1 MQNVTEQQILAMAP
15 NAAAASNGKKI
26 SAKGGF
32 VRLECSADDTFYL
45 GECTGS
51 GKSNYIT
58 TVDFIDP
65 GAPVC
70 RCSCPS
76 RQFPCKHGLA
86 LLYEIAAGKTFGT
99 CEIPEDILKKRAK
112 KSRSSETGEKE
123 GAEGEEKAPLTEEEA
138 AKKKAA
144 AEKSAKSAKAA
155 RMKKLKKQLEGLE
168 FAEKLVRDLVKA
180 GLGTMGGTTL
190 KTYEQL
196 SKQLGDYYLPGPQRL
211 LNRLMIEI
219 AAFQK
224 DGDEEHYDSAISVLE
239 KIWTL
244 VKKSKQYLA
253 DKMEVG
259 NSMEVG
265 NFMEEGHSME
275 VGNSEKGKEGLD
287 DNELY
292 EELGGIWKLTELEA
306 LGKTLSNA
314 DLMQLSFW
322 CIYDEAR
329 KEYIDTGA
337 WADLSNGTIYMTYNY
352 RPIKALKYV
361 KQEDSIFGVAH
372 VDSAACYPGQG
383 NLHVRWNGAQFRDTT
398 GEDIAALRRMAVTSL
413 ATETKSVKNTLK
425 NAIAAPVFIRLIAFS
440 EIGKIGDSYV
450 LKNAAGETIALGDAP
465 GIEPSV
471 ERILLLPEKSLLKD
485 QVLLGAFYYDGTQRR
500 LKLQPLSIV
509 TENNVVR
516 LLY

>member
-51 GKSNYIT
+51 GKNNYIT
-58 TVDFIDP
+58 SVDFVEPDN
-65 GAPVC
+65 PVC

-86 LLYEIAAGKTFGT
+86 LLYEIAAKKAFGI
-99 CEIPEDILKKRAK
+99 CEIPEDIVKKRAK
-112 KSRSSETGEKE
+112 KAGKKE
-123 GAEGEEKAPLTEEEA
+123 EAEGEEKAPLTEEEA

-155 RMKKLKKQLEGLE
+155 RAKKLKKQLEGLE
-168 FAEKLVRDLVKA
+168 LAEKLVRDLMKA
-180 GLGTMGGTTL
+180 GLGTMGGAAL

-211 LNRLMIEI
+211 LNGLIIEI

-224 DGDEEHYDSAISVLE
+224 DQDEAHYDSAISVLE
-239 KIWTL
+239 KFWTL
-244 VKKSKQYLA
+244 VKKSKQYLS
-253 DKMEVG
+253 DKL
-259 NSMEVG
+259 
-265 NFMEEGHSME
+265 
-275 VGNSEKGKEGLD
+275 EKGEEAPD

-306 LGKTLSNA
+306 LGKTLPDV

-322 CIYDEAR
+322 CVYDEAR
-329 KEYIDTGA
+329 KEYIDAGA
-337 WADLSNGTIYMTYNY
+337 WADLADGTVYMTYNY

-361 KQEDSIFGVAH
+361 KEEDSVFGVAH
-372 VDSAACYPGQG
+372 VSAACYPGQG
-383 NLHVRWNGAQFRDTT
+383 NLRVRWNGAGFRDVVP
-398 GEDIAALRRMAVTSL
+398 GDIKKLRGMAATNL
-413 ATETKSVKNTLK
+413 AAETKSVKNTLK
-425 NAIAAPVFIRLIAFS
+425 NAIADPFYIRLVAFS
-440 EIGKIGDSYV
+440 KIGKTGECYV
-450 LKNAAGETIALGDAP
+450 LKNAAGETVALGDAP
-465 GIEPSV
+465 GIEPSLD
-471 ERILLLPEKSLLKD
+471 RITLLPDEGLLKD
-485 QVLLGAFYYDGTQRR
+485 QVLLGAFYYDGAQRR
-500 LKLQPLSIV
+500 LKLQPLSIL
-509 TENNVVR
+509 TENEVVR